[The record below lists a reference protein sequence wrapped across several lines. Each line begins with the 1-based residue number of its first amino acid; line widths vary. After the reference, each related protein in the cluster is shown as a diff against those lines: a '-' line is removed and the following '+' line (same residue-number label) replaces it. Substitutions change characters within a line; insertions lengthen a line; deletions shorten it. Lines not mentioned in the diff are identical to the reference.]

1 MKRSILSLAAVAAL
15 AVPAAA
21 GAAGSPAQCAAH
33 DAVWSTPGKMFQA
46 ARADLAINPA
56 TLAGVH
62 GLTVGQLVQAGCR
75 S

>member
-15 AVPAAA
+15 AIPAAA
-21 GAAGSPAQCAAH
+21 GAADSPAQCAGH
-33 DAVWSTPGKMFQA
+33 GFVWSTPGKMFQA
-46 ARADLAINPA
+46 ARADLAVNPA
-56 TLAGVH
+56 ALAGAH